1 MRCRP
6 RLMLSYTATSISLA
20 DIVYQSRMIIS
31 ATGCK
36 QVQLLRAQILW
47 LSNNGSPPQGLF
59 RRRNWHLACLD
70 VLDFQ

>member
-6 RLMLSYTATSISLA
+6 RLMLSYTATSISLS

-36 QVQLLRAQILW
+36 QVQLLRA
-47 LSNNGSPPQGLF
+47 SNPEQKSM
-59 RRRNWHLACLD
+59 
-70 VLDFQ
+70 VS